1 MWMMLLWYWLWYVLL
16 AHCYF
21 YCADNTRVQT
31 TSIGSG
37 VSVSVQTANGLGRDS
52 ALLTESQVVAYQKV
66 SIGLWHRVNM
76 PTNYYTLRP

>member
-1 MWMMLLWYWLWYVLL
+1 MLLWCWLWYVLP

-31 TSIGSG
+31 ASIGSG

-52 ALLTESQVVAYQKV
+52 ALLTESQLVAYQKV
-66 SIGLWHRVNM
+66 SFALSFVINM
-76 PTNYYTLRP
+76 YLTMA